1 LSVGEYQRTCDPWPL
16 NPDGELLLGFKV
28 ESREGVARC
37 EEILAVPG
45 IGFAE
50 MGAGDLGLS
59 LGYLELP
66 RDPLPPE
73 MAAVRERVFASGRT
87 FGVTFFGS
95 TTSETVGAKLD
106 EGVQNIG
113 GRSEEVARPGRA
125 YSARVRTA
133 RPERP

>member
-1 LSVGEYQRTCDPWPL
+1 LFRQ
-16 NPDGELLLGFKV
+16 LLG
-28 ESREGVARC
+28 RGVHGTLLCQAGT
-37 EEILAVPG
+37 A
-45 IGFAE
+45 
-50 MGAGDLGLS
+50 GAG
-59 LGYLELP
+59 
-66 RDPLPPE
+66 
-73 MAAVRERVFASGRT
+73 RVFAAGRT

-95 TTSETVGAKLD
+95 TTSETVGAKRD